1 MSVSLAFLC
10 ALVLWV
16 ATAPAPADGH
26 AALVAASPMRRA
38 ALTEPPPYVEL
49 AFSERLEAAY
59 VRLSVVDPTGLRVDL
74 GDAAVT
80 PDDAR
85 RLRVSLPPLRPGL
98 YTVRFRVLSVD
109 GHVVESS
116 FPFTVRDAS
125 AGR

>member
-1 MSVSLAFLC
+1 MSALLC
-10 ALVLWV
+10 ALFLWAV
-16 ATAPAPADGH
+16 AGPAPAGAH
-26 AALVAASPMRRA
+26 AALVASSPTRRA
-38 ALTEPPPYVEL
+38 ALTEPPPHVEL

-59 VRLSVVDPTGLRVDL
+59 VRLSVVDAQGLRVDL

-80 PDDAR
+80 LGDAR
-85 RLRVSLPPLRPGL
+85 RLRVSLPPLGPGS

-116 FPFTVRDAS
+116 FAFTVRHAP